1 MYELFV
7 FIIVVLSDMYDGDLL
22 TSEDV
27 QEMKKMEGDL
37 MTRLVF
43 IQCMKEID
51 NIKRAAE
58 IMSRHGYN
66 QESEMLTGRLLS
78 IFCVCVQWL
87 CVHVCVYGTMQ

>member
-1 MYELFV
+1 MHELFV

-37 MTRLVF
+37 MTRLVS

-58 IMSRHGYN
+58 IMSMHGYD
-66 QESEMLTGRLLS
+66 QESEMLTGRLLCVCGGGGV
-78 IFCVCVQWL
+78 CVCVCG
-87 CVHVCVYGTMQ
+87 CVVW